1 MEKQQEQNL
10 KSERKSAAGR
20 IGFILALASFI
31 TCGLT
36 AVPGLIYSVIG
47 FRRKGHRVLASI
59 GLVISLIVICL
70 LSLHIFRTTE
80 PGSVPYPINLI
91 KYRLASKSHFWIDYD
106 KTHIKG
112 AKSHNNFLWS
122 FGTIHFDADKPG
134 FYKFD
139 DVVNYAKQHGW
150 ISRGKLKLAKEDI
163 LLYLEDKDKLAEK
176 DLKLLEI
183 FYSLYSY
190 SRLPF
195 WIIDDVAVLGF
206 DTGNIYGVPAY
217 IMLSDDGS
225 EMVVLVSQPIR
236 VPDPASP
243 FKLPEAFE
251 NID

>member
-1 MEKQQEQNL
+1 MKKQQEQNL
-10 KSERKSAAGR
+10 KPEKKSAAGI
-20 IGFILALASFI
+20 IGFILALVSFV

-70 LSLHIFRTTE
+70 LSLHILRTTE
-80 PGSVPYPINLI
+80 PGSVSYPINLV

-106 KTHIKG
+106 KTNIVG

-122 FGTIHFDADKPG
+122 FGTIHFDANKPG
-134 FYKFD
+134 CYKID
-139 DVVNYAKQHGW
+139 DVVDYAKKHEW
-150 ISRGKLKLAKEDI
+150 IARGIIKLTKEDI
-163 LLYLEDKDKLAEK
+163 LLYLEDRKQLAEK
-176 DLKLLEI
+176 DLKLLEV
-183 FYSLYSY
+183 FYSLGSY
-190 SRLPF
+190 SRSPF
-195 WIIDDVAVLGF
+195 WIIDDVTVLGF
-206 DTGNIYGVPAY
+206 DTGNVYGIPAY
-217 IMLSDDGS
+217 IMLSGDGS
-225 EMVVLVSQPIR
+225 EMVVIASQPIR